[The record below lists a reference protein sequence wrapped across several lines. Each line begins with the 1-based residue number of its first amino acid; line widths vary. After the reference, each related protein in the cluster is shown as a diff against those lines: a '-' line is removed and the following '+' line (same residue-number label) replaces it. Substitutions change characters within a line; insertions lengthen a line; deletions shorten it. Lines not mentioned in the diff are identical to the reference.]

1 MKSMRRVLVFIALI
15 ALVMSLL
22 SITCFADT
30 SAETPAASE
39 TTAEAPTSSETTTEA
54 PSTTEIPGTTTAAD
68 DKKEEPKPGDSILWT
83 VIPLGVVLV
92 AIAVCAVI
100 FFGIPKRREKTLKFL
115 RSLKSEWK
123 KISWYSWKQT
133 WKGTAVVIIISL
145 VIAILVGVLD
155 YVLTR
160 GISALTDL
168 LK

>member
-1 MKSMRRVLVFIALI
+1 MKSMKRVLVFIALI

-22 SITCFADT
+22 SVTCFADT
-30 SAETPAASE
+30 ETPEASG
-39 TTAEAPTSSETTTEA
+39 TTAEAPADSETTT
-54 PSTTEIPGTTTAAD
+54 PDTTAGD
-68 DKKEEPKPGDSILWT
+68 DTNETKPGNSILWT
-83 VIPLGVVLV
+83 IIPLGVVLV

-100 FFGIPKRREKTLKFL
+100 FLGIPKRREKTLKFL

-133 WKGTAVVIIISL
+133 WKGTAVVIVISL

>member
-1 MKSMRRVLVFIALI
+1 MKSMKRVLVFIALI

-22 SITCFADT
+22 SITCFAET
-30 SAETPAASE
+30 ETPEASGTAAASP
-39 TTAEAPTSSETTTEA
+39 AESG
-54 PSTTEIPGTTTAAD
+54 STTESAGDAGTTTPTTTAAGD
-68 DKKEEPKPGDSILWT
+68 NKNEKKPGDSILWT

-92 AIAVCAVI
+92 AVAVCAVI

-133 WKGTAVVIIISL
+133 WKGTAVVIVISL
-145 VIAILVGVLD
+145 AIAILVGVLD

>member
-30 SAETPAASE
+30 
-39 TTAEAPTSSETTTEA
+39 TAESPSDSGTTTEA
-54 PSTTEIPGTTTAAD
+54 PSDTTTEAPSTTTAAD

>member
-1 MKSMRRVLVFIALI
+1 MKSMKRVLVFIALI

-22 SITCFADT
+22 SVTCFADAET
-30 SAETPAASE
+30 PEASGTTAETPADSG
-39 TTAEAPTSSETTTEA
+39 STTEA
-54 PSTTEIPGTTTAAD
+54 SGDSETKAPDTTAGD
-68 DKKEEPKPGDSILWT
+68 SKNETKPGDSILWT
-83 VIPLGVVLV
+83 IIPLGVVLV
-92 AIAVCAVI
+92 AVAVCAVI

-133 WKGTAVVIIISL
+133 WKGTAVVIVISL
-145 VIAILVGVLD
+145 VIAILIGILD